1 MSFVP
6 TTYVA
11 GAGTRPCIGFFRYFP
26 NGTSDPVTIEG
37 PLKKYVS
44 AIAYTATGKQTVTFT
59 SDFTFVSGKT
69 PGFFFKQSFDALAQ
83 AFTASQLGAHS
94 GVTLVIQQHS
104 ATTGIAVAA
113 NAAAFVE
120 VFVYADTSAG

>member
-6 TTYVA
+6 TTYVS
-11 GAGTRPCIGFFRYFP
+11 GAGTRPCIGFFRYYP
-26 NGTSDPVTIEG
+26 NGTSTVSTIEG

-44 AIAYTATGKQTVTFT
+44 SLAYSATGLQTVTFT

-69 PGFFFKQSFDALAQ
+69 PAFLFKASFDALAQ
-83 AFTASQLGAHS
+83 AFSVSQLGAFS
-94 GVTLVIQQHS
+94 TTLAIQQHS